1 MIIRLFKTFI
11 TKLRKEYDQTT
22 GKMKFTYSMTSKEK
36 RNICMKE
43 FCDYLS
49 NDFYKQLFFLLQ
61 HRVAYGRI
69 NFQPEGCLAI
79 AK

>member
-1 MIIRLFKTFI
+1 
-11 TKLRKEYDQTT
+11 
-22 GKMKFTYSMTSKEK
+22 MTSKEK